1 MYTFQIMSEQDL
13 EIATRKAKALPGSY
27 LGSRS
32 IYGEKYIWKDSIWY
46 FFSSEIDGGRV
57 KRKEL
62 ELKSKISDHDFSF
75 QTDKIIKML
84 QKENFVAVKIKLT
97 RDGANEDAERLKNKI
112 LSEVES
118 NKDNL
123 GEKVTRLSITITR

>member
-1 MYTFQIMSEQDL
+1 MVRNDFRRTLLNTDY
-13 EIATRKAKALPGSY
+13 
-27 LGSRS
+27 
-32 IYGEKYIWKDSIWY
+32 
-46 FFSSEIDGGRV
+46 FSSEIDGGRV

-123 GEKVTRLSITITR
+123 GEKVTRLSITIMR